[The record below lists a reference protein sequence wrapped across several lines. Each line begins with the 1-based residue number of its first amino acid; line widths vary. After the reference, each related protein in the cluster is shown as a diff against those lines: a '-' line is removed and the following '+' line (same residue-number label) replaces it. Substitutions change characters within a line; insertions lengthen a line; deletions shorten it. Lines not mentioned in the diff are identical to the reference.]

1 MDDSYQPFSQRESY
15 DYFMPQQPT
24 TSSPTSTSTAS
35 SPITTAMQNVST
47 GTNWPTRIFPFDS
60 AVHQYDFDYSQ
71 RTHHPVWSLPHPQ
84 QHNVMPQHQLH
95 NQLHYQQQ
103 HLIFRSHPDIHHPI
117 YQNYDGVSQD
127 LFQVPTTTTL
137 PSEIYYAP
145 PQEQHNVLLGME
157 TQLSNANIPPV
168 YTDSSNDDKPVGL
181 TFKMEATT
189 VQQDVETTLSPLPS
203 ITKLN
208 RESVSPNTTPLSS
221 PVLSCTRKRKRVG
234 KATVTCTNS
243 SLGQLGN
250 SVVCANENERG
261 VKRTKQDDE
270 EEDEGVDGGTKQVG
284 VQGSSSRK
292 TVDQLERELDF
303 LGDDCDTI
311 LMMLHSLRNAFL
323 ADIPASRLKSASK
336 GTPLTS
342 TFDSKEKNH
351 IDQVAYAKKLTNQ
364 VPTMINTRRRSK
376 IIAQN
381 PEMEREIRTAYDD
394 LMIQVRQVEKK
405 VDALEG
411 KRKNALHVDK
421 EQKKE
426 KLSTQ
431 SQSDNEE
438 DTYSQSSCALSVLSE
453 EDDDYLLE
461 STKKRK
467 ITSTKG

>member
-1 MDDSYQPFSQRESY
+1 MDDSYQPFNQRESY
-15 DYFMPQQPT
+15 DYFMIQQS

-35 SPITTAMQNVST
+35 SPITTAMQNVSA

-60 AVHQYDFDYSQ
+60 AVNQYEYDYSQ
-71 RTHHPVWSLPHPQ
+71 RTNNPVWSLPHPQ
-84 QHNVMPQHQLH
+84 QHNIMPQPNYQQQLH

-103 HLIFRSHPDIHHPI
+103 HLIFRSHPDMHHSI
-117 YQNYDGVSQD
+117 YQNYDQVSQD
-127 LFQVPTTTTL
+127 LFQVPTTL
-137 PSEIYYAP
+137 PEEIYYA
-145 PQEQHNVLLGME
+145 PQEQHNVLHITE
-157 TQLSNANIPPV
+157 TQLNNANIPS
-168 YTDSSNDDKPVGL
+168 YTDSSSDKASDL
-181 TFKMEATT
+181 TFKIEAMTAT
-189 VQQDVETTLSPLPS
+189 NVQQDLESTLSPLPS

-208 RESVSPNTTPLSS
+208 CESVSPNTTPLSS
-221 PVLSCTRKRKRVG
+221 PVLSCTKKRKRVG
-234 KATVTCTNS
+234 KATATCTNS

-250 SVVCANENERG
+250 SVVDADEDERG
-261 VKRTKQDDE
+261 VKRTNQE
-270 EEDEGVDGGTKQVG
+270 EGVDGGTKEVG
-284 VQGSSSRK
+284 VQGSRK

-311 LMMLHSLRNAFL
+311 LMMLDSLRNAFL
-323 ADIPASRLKSASK
+323 ADIPASQLKSTSK
-336 GTPLTS
+336 GIPLTS

-351 IDQVAYAKKLTNQ
+351 IDQVAYAKNLTNQ
-364 VPTMINTRRRSK
+364 VPTIINTRRRSK

-411 KRKNALHVDK
+411 KRKNAFHVDK

-426 KLSTQ
+426 KPSVRP
-431 SQSDNEE
+431 QSDNEE
-438 DTYSQSSCALSVLSE
+438 DTYSQSSCALSSIISE